1 MEATHSR
8 NIMVLVNQKN
18 NYNKEKNYEEIDYKK
33 TISSLLIKK
42 NTDRQVKI
50 ETLKNGKPEELIG
63 KKFCINGFVKSL
75 KESSDGE
82 FCFIEINDEST
93 INNFRIIVYK
103 DVISYRSIIK
113 GGIGSFLELRG
124 EIVKSNNEK
133 EIEMKIENTNG
144 NYIKIVE
151 NSNQANY
158 NLTTI
163 NTSTKEEKS
172 GPINGYNTLSPRDL
186 VLNPEGNELV
196 EAHNISNSI
205 KGGALVL
212 SEFSYVFM
220 LLTSILIGFI
230 FTIFHKNVIYY
241 SKSSDKQWNPS
252 SDPLIFIHMSDI
264 HIEFYKDKEQYEE
277 LFQIAKNLNGAFYI
291 ITGDL
296 GDHYIEKNFPRIG
309 KQSYK
314 DWKVYKNLFD
324 KYFSG
329 KKIIDIA
336 GNHDMFGVISPLD
349 DKFGFLDVSQSFKRT
364 NTKTIED
371 FWVKTVKM
379 EGINFILVNSYNFP
393 VVHPPYGFLPHTTKK
408 LIDLLEKEIEKVGPC
423 NIVTHYPIDFFWF
436 RNPAKKK
443 SFNKIMRNKNIQYI
457 FTGHSHPQKF
467 EVRHH
472 EYGGLEFIGT
482 STKGTSTFG
491 IVTIDNERLVYNQVH
506 YEKNNFTK
514 YFMIHPI
521 PKNQISDKQ
530 IFNEKN
536 TEIRIISYDD
546 NINNNLEVSGDF
558 SGKMEYKRTLG
569 NGAKL
574 YSMPLNVDKDGLY
587 EIEVKG
593 PNCYI
598 KRKFYIGSKYKLGLE
613 KALLSK
619 AFYRLLYIASLIF
632 IVSLIISVFP
642 VRILDLSYIDEW
654 IVGLNKKNNYWLHVI
669 ILSPLILNYRINTN
683 IPLYFRII
691 LFFFLIYAFVC
702 PFHCFEPIDGYVGF
716 SFFCF
721 IYIKDN
727 IYFDEWSCN
736 FIIFFCAGILYPS
749 ALVISSYKF
758 QSSKVFYFN
767 FIFLYIA
774 FIGICIVN
782 FRYAGESLRIIS
794 LFFHPNFVII
804 PIILN
809 ILIYYSLYKKYHE
822 NKKSNSD
829 QTFSKQ

>member
-1 MEATHSR
+1 MEANPSK

-18 NYNKEKNYEEIDYKK
+18 NYNKGKSDEEIDYQK
-33 TISSLLIKK
+33 TMSSFLVKA
-42 NTDRQVKI
+42 NAHRQLKI
-50 ETLKNGKPEELIG
+50 ETLKKEKQKELIG
-63 KKFCINGFVKSL
+63 ILLGIRGYVKSL
-75 KESSDGE
+75 EESSDGE
-82 FCFIEINDEST
+82 FCFIDIIDEST
-93 INNFRIIVYK
+93 IKNFRIIVYK
-103 DVISYRSIIK
+103 DVISYRDIIK
-113 GGIGSFLELRG
+113 VGIGSFLELRG
-124 EIVKSNNEK
+124 EIWENRNEK
-133 EIEMKIENTNG
+133 EILIKIENKNG
-144 NYIKIVE
+144 HYIKILE
-151 NSNQANY
+151 NPNQAN
-158 NLTTI
+158 NQLSTLNTT
-163 NTSTKEEKS
+163 TKEEKLE
-172 GPINGYNTLSPRDL
+172 PINGYNTLSPRDP
-186 VLNPEGNELV
+186 VLNTEGNELV
-196 EAHNISNSI
+196 EVHNISNSI

-220 LLTSILIGFI
+220 LLISILIGFI
-230 FTIFHKNVIYY
+230 FTSFHKNVLYY

-252 SDPLIFIHMSDI
+252 SDPLIFIHISDI

-296 GDHYIEKNFPRIG
+296 GDHYIEENFPRIG

-314 DWKVYKNLFD
+314 DWKIYKNLLD
-324 KYFSG
+324 KYLSD

-349 DKFGFLDVSQSFKRT
+349 EKFGFLDVSQSFKRI
-364 NTKTIED
+364 NTKNIEE
-371 FWVKTVKM
+371 FWVKTVKI
-379 EGINFILVNSYNFP
+379 EGMNFILVNPYNFP
-393 VVHPPYGFLPHTTKK
+393 VVHPPYGFFPHTTIK
-408 LIDLLEKEIEKVGPC
+408 LIELLEKEIEKVGPC
-423 NIVTHYPIDFFWF
+423 NIVIHYPIDFFWF
-436 RNPAKKK
+436 RNPAKKN

-457 FTGHSHPQKF
+457 FSGHSHPQKF

-514 YFMIHPI
+514 YFMIHPL

-598 KRKFYIGSKYKLGLE
+598 KREFYIGSKYKLGLE

-632 IVSLIISVFP
+632 LASLIISVFP
-642 VRILDLSYIDEW
+642 LRILDLSYIDEW
-654 IVGLNKKNNYWLHVI
+654 ILGLIKKNNYWFYVI

-691 LFFFLIYAFVC
+691 LFFFLIYALVC
-702 PFHCFEPIDGYVGF
+702 PFHYVEPIDGYVGF
-716 SFFCF
+716 TFFCF
-721 IYIKDN
+721 IFIKDN
-727 IYFDEWSCN
+727 IYFDEWSGY

-749 ALVISSYKF
+749 ALVISSFKF

-782 FRYAGESLRIIS
+782 FRFAGESLRII
-794 LFFHPNFVII
+794 LLIFHQNFIII
-804 PIILN
+804 PIVLN
-809 ILIYYSLYKKYHE
+809 ILIYYTLCKKYNE
-822 NKKSNSD
+822 NKKTNND
-829 QTFSKQ
+829 KIFFK